1 MSEDVTITL
10 EAALVRLS
18 ALEVR
23 SLLRMQQQTRR
34 WGELQAANPWAYNIW
49 ETGSKVGAL
58 QAQAVLTRP
67 PPGCALAG
75 STAPLIGP
83 PMLWSAVLSCRL
95 LSQGWACASPP
106 TAGLHTQMT
115 QSPGI
120 LVTDGNVLMF
130 SGRAHASSAHQGR
143 CLDVRVQPVAGAQ
156 SARCTSTAVQPAAC
170 AFLLCMLSSCSGLHS
185 LIRMS
190 L

>member
-58 QAQAVLTRP
+58 QAWAVLRRP
-67 PPGCALAG
+67 PPADALAG
-75 STAPLIGP
+75 SA
-83 PMLWSAVLSCRL
+83 
-95 LSQGWACASPP
+95 ASPV
-106 TAGLHTQMT
+106 
-115 QSPGI
+115 SP
-120 LVTDGNVLMF
+120 
-130 SGRAHASSAHQGR
+130 
-143 CLDVRVQPVAGAQ
+143 P
-156 SARCTSTAVQPAAC
+156 
-170 AFLLCMLSSCSGLHS
+170 LLW
-185 LIRMS
+185 
-190 L
+190 